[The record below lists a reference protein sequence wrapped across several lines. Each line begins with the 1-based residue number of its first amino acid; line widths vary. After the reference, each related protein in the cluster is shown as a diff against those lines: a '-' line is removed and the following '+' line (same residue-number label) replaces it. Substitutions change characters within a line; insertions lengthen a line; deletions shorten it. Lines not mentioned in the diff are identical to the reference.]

1 MPHSSRHPP
10 PALKKPRVP
19 TEGFGQS
26 LQSHP
31 YAHTVYER
39 CMASAAT
46 SNRTRRATAAKS
58 GGKASRASRL
68 GRSSYTIAH
77 WPNALWLRQVYPR
90 SSSLTPWAQT
100 MLPNSPPRLIAR
112 LDDRAY
118 CGQYSEDGSLF
129 FVASQDMRVR
139 LYRTDGPGLT
149 CCKTMVRD
157 TGVWTITD
165 AALTADNRWL
175 GASSID
181 PYVYLF
187 KADPD
192 DDTYVRLN
200 LAPRRQQQPSA
211 SVYPLFSDDAS
222 FGIWSFQFSRDG
234 RHLVAGTS
242 HSHGIL
248 HDIETQTNVIQTPL
262 HHDDINA
269 VRYVDASDHVLLSG
283 GDDAALRVWDLRSL
297 RDGQSKPVGVF
308 LGHTEG
314 ITHIDAKGDGRYCV
328 SNAKDQTIKL
338 WDIRR
343 MRSAAEVGDRDPAFG
358 LATHWDYRFHAYP
371 RIPGARPHPMDCSV
385 NTYTGHSVLRTLIRC
400 YFSPMHTTGQRYI
413 YSGSAD
419 GTVAIYD
426 ISGTRAQTLQV
437 DPRRP
442 RRHQWTARGRE
453 RSNSDTDDDSGVSQS
468 PASNNTHTE
477 LSPDSDLPIAFISE
491 PADHSQDEAN
501 GTVRSTLPT
510 VHLYYPRSQTQRR
523 TRPHRDHHASLG
535 MVSDSEPESESEP
548 SDDSDL
554 DASYV
559 PDLDNGMGYRSSTT
573 PASHSHSSRQ
583 YRRREAVWRHQGQSD
598 DSESDESNPF
608 EVRDSTVLSV
618 PLGDDQVLEF
628 AIATPHYD
636 FQDRFSMVRD
646 VAWHPFQPTLMAA
659 CWARSQGAEGAGEVK
674 EFSYSSTTIL

>member
-1 MPHSSRHPP
+1 MR
-10 PALKKPRVP
+10 
-19 TEGFGQS
+19 FWS
-26 LQSHP
+26 L
-31 YAHTVYER
+31 Y
-39 CMASAAT
+39 
-46 SNRTRRATAAKS
+46 
-58 GGKASRASRL
+58 
-68 GRSSYTIAH
+68 
-77 WPNALWLRQVYPR
+77 
-90 SSSLTPWAQT
+90 
-100 MLPNSPPRLIAR
+100 
-112 LDDRAY
+112 
-118 CGQYSEDGSLF
+118 
-129 FVASQDMRVR
+129 FVASQDMRIR
-139 LYRTDGPGLT
+139 LYRTETPDFA
-149 CCKTMVRD
+149 CCKTLVRD

-165 AALTADNRWL
+165 AAFTADNRWL

-187 KADPD
+187 ETNPD
-192 DDTYVRLN
+192 EEAYIRLN
-200 LAPRRQQQPSA
+200 LAPRRQQQASA

-222 FGIWSFQFSRDG
+222 FGIWSFQFSHNG

-248 HDIETQTNVIQTPL
+248 HDIEAQTNVIQTPL
-262 HHDDINA
+262 HHDDVNA
-269 VRYVDASDHVLLSG
+269 VRYADASNHVLLSG

-297 RDGQSKPVGVF
+297 RDDHSKPVGIF

-314 ITHIDAKGDGRYCV
+314 ITHIDAKGDGRYCI

-343 MRSAAEVGDRDPAFG
+343 MHSIAEVGDRDPAFG
-358 LATHWDYRFHAYP
+358 LTTQWDYRFHAYP
-371 RIPGARPHPMDCSV
+371 RIPGTRPHPKDCSV

-426 ISGTRAQTLQV
+426 ISGARAHTLEV

-442 RRHQWTARGRE
+442 RRRRRTARGRG
-453 RSNSDTDDDSGVSQS
+453 RINSDTDDDSSMSQS
-468 PASNNTHTE
+468 LASNSALTDP
-477 LSPDSDLPIAFISE
+477 SPDSDLPIAFISE

-501 GTVRSTLPT
+501 GAVWSSLPT
-510 VHLYYPRSQTQRR
+510 VHLYYPRSQTPHQTRQHRR
-523 TRPHRDHHASLG
+523 RRMPMDIASG
-535 MVSDSEPESESEP
+535 SGSESEQ

-559 PDLDNGMGYRSSTT
+559 PDSDNDMEYQLSTISASNSRSSRHHH
-573 PASHSHSSRQ
+573 A
-583 YRRREAVWRHQGQSD
+583 REAAQHHQGSSD
-598 DSESDESNPF
+598 DSEGEANDPF

-659 CWARSQGAEGAGEVK
+659 CWARPQGTEGAGEVK
-674 EFSYSSTTIL
+674 EFRYSPTTVT